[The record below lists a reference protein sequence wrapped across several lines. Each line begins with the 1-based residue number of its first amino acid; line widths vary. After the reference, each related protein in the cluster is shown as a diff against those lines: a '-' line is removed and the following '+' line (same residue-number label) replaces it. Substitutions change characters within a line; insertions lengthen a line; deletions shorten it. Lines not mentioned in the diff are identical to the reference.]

1 MRRFI
6 NLEITGKK
14 EKIDVIWAMKNGD
27 VVSSE
32 GLISG
37 ENYVKYNF
45 K

>member
-6 NLEITGKK
+6 NLKIMDKK
-14 EKIDVIWAMKNGD
+14 EKINVIWAMKNGD